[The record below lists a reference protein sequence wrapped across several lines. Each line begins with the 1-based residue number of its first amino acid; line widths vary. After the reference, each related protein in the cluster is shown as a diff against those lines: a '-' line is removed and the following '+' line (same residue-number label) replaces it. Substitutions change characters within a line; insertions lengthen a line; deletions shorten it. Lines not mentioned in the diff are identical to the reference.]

1 MVLRLPRNGAQASHL
16 VGARGPSL
24 HGANLRTRLSPSQIR
39 QCDDTSQKR
48 RLASLDVSERCD
60 IKMPSFS
67 NLLSEIRSGGIM
79 KLKAIVASCAALSLA
94 ACATSPDKISAA
106 YVSPLQYQ
114 SYDCGQIRME
124 LVRIGQRVD
133 EVTGQQRR
141 QASNDAWAM
150 GVGLVL
156 FWPALF
162 FLAGGNDKKEEL
174 GRLKGEYDA
183 LQSAA
188 VQKQCMN
195 QQASTSAY
203 SNRTELTPPTQQA
216 PTPQPQ

>member
-1 MVLRLPRNGAQASHL
+1 
-16 VGARGPSL
+16 
-24 HGANLRTRLSPSQIR
+24 
-39 QCDDTSQKR
+39 
-48 RLASLDVSERCD
+48 
-60 IKMPSFS
+60 
-67 NLLSEIRSGGIM
+67 M
-79 KLKAIVASCAALSLA
+79 KINAFVASCAALSLA
-94 ACATSPDKISAA
+94 ACATAPDKISAS

-114 SYDCGQIRME
+114 GYDCNQIRVE

-133 EVTGQQRR
+133 EVTGHQRR

-195 QQASTSAY
+195 QAPTTGAY
-203 SNRTELTPPTQQA
+203 ANRTELTPPASPA
-216 PTPQPQ
+216 PSQP

>member
-1 MVLRLPRNGAQASHL
+1 
-16 VGARGPSL
+16 
-24 HGANLRTRLSPSQIR
+24 
-39 QCDDTSQKR
+39 
-48 RLASLDVSERCD
+48 
-60 IKMPSFS
+60 
-67 NLLSEIRSGGIM
+67 M
-79 KLKAIVASCAALSLA
+79 KIKAIVATCAALSLA
-94 ACATSPDKISAA
+94 ACATSPDKISAS

-114 SYDCGQIRME
+114 SYDCGQIRTE

-141 QASNDAWAM
+141 EATSDAWAM

-195 QQASTSAY
+195 QAQSTGTY
-203 SNRTELTPPTQQA
+203 TNRTELAPPVQPTTQ
-216 PTPQPQ
+216 P